1 MADTTYSDITDFSN
15 GSMNG
20 WEVSDFVGDKARI
33 VQEASEGCV
42 LDFPTLKEK
51 ADGIV
56 LSKQYDG
63 LASGK
68 YQFVMR
74 ARSVSKSSPARI
86 SVVGADAKGGKFVI
100 YETNLWQHNED
111 RWGNYHGSVVVE
123 QAGSQF
129 SLEIHNHN
137 PELQGNDYRFS
148 QFVLRS
154 ATDLTDFEAGEDQE
168 RLNGWVM
175 RDDYKREFKDT
186 PDEGKVLYLHTHS
199 IEAGH
204 EGVFLTK
211 EYPLLEHGKEYE
223 FSMRVWL
230 DYGGNPP
237 RLEVKADKDVV
248 IEEVTLSKY
257 KEWEDI
263 SGKFTVT
270 DDVTKITIENYTA
283 TASGNDFFIA
293 KLQLSPVN

>member
-111 RWGNYHGSVVVE
+111 RWGITMAPLSLSR
-123 QAGSQF
+123 QAANFLLKYIIIILSYKGM
-129 SLEIHNHN
+129 I
-137 PELQGNDYRFS
+137 
-148 QFVLRS
+148 
-154 ATDLTDFEAGEDQE
+154 TDFLNLSFGQ
-168 RLNGWVM
+168 RLIL
-175 RDDYKREFKDT
+175 RTLKR
-186 PDEGKVLYLHTHS
+186 
-199 IEAGH
+199 
-204 EGVFLTK
+204 
-211 EYPLLEHGKEYE
+211 
-223 FSMRVWL
+223 
-230 DYGGNPP
+230 
-237 RLEVKADKDVV
+237 VKIKSA
-248 IEEVTLSKY
+248 
-257 KEWEDI
+257 
-263 SGKFTVT
+263 
-270 DDVTKITIENYTA
+270 
-283 TASGNDFFIA
+283 
-293 KLQLSPVN
+293 